1 MSEGQDLQQGAG
13 QGAGQGLHRKK
24 RPLVVRGQ
32 LICVAARLSVEK
44 GLHALTLDAVAREA
58 GVSKGGLLHHFPTK
72 QALLEALHD
81 ELLNRFET
89 HFNAL
94 VAADP
99 EPHGR
104 FTRAYLHANLAEA
117 ADDGVACWN
126 SLVVLMLGEKWAR
139 PLWDAWVE
147 ARLAALPPEE
157 RTAELEIVRLAADG
171 LFFCDLA
178 CPTVSL
184 KPDRAK
190 VLQAL
195 EEMTRK

>member
-1 MSEGQDLQQGAG
+1 MNTGQELQQGQAHEEG
-13 QGAGQGLHRKK
+13 RGLHRKK
-24 RPLVVRGQ
+24 RPLVVRSQ

-81 ELLNRFET
+81 ELLHRFET

-104 FTRAYLHANLAEA
+104 FTRAYLHANLSDAT
-117 ADDGVACWN
+117 DDGVECWS

-139 PLWDAWVE
+139 PRWDAWVE
-147 ARLAALPPEE
+147 ERLSALPPEE

-178 CPTVSL
+178 CPNVSL
-184 KPDRAK
+184 KPNREK

-195 EEMTRK
+195 DEMTRK

>member
-1 MSEGQDLQQGAG
+1 MTEGQETGK
-13 QGAGQGLHRKK
+13 GQGLHRKK

-72 QALLEALHD
+72 QALLEGLHD
-81 ELLNRFET
+81 ELLGRFEA

-104 FTRAYLHANLAEA
+104 FTRAYLHANLADAE
-117 ADDGVACWN
+117 DDGVECWS

-139 PLWDAWVE
+139 PRWNAWVE
-147 ARLAALPPEE
+147 ERLAALPPEE

-178 CPTVSL
+178 CPTISL
-184 KPDRAK
+184 KPGREK
-190 VLQAL
+190 VLQVL
-195 EEMTRK
+195 DSMTRK